1 MEQNRQFELR
11 EQWKR
16 EREQQGIDD
25 LKPRLKGVKINYL
38 TIKLNISKSCRKI
51 TNFLNRYNRK

>member
-1 MEQNRQFELR
+1 MEQSRQFKFR

-16 EREQQGIDD
+16 EQKEIDD

-38 TIKLNISKSCRKI
+38 TIKFNISKSWKTI
-51 TNFLNRYNRK
+51 TNFLSRLPRK